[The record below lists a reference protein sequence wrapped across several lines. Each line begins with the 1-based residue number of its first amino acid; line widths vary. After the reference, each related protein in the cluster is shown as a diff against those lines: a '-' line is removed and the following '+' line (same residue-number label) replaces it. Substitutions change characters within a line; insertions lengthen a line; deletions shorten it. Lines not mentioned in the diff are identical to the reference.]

1 MKVTASS
8 DDERFRGGAEK
19 YAAYLKTPE
28 GQLRL
33 NLALANLQDFLP
45 QNTHHLHALDIGGG
59 TGATAV
65 HLARLGFHV
74 TLLDSSLP
82 MLDLAERAA
91 AEAGVEAKI
100 ALKAGEATQLEMLF
114 HMESFDVI
122 ICHNLLEYVDDPS
135 AVLRRAALLLR
146 REPSSIISVLVRNRA
161 GEVLKAAIKDGDLRQ
176 AENNLTVEWALES
189 LYGGNVRLFGREDLC
204 AMVEAASLTVIA
216 YRGVRSISD
225 YLPSKV
231 ARDDQYHRIFDLE
244 RKLGSRL
251 EFAAIAR
258 YTQVLAHRTDLVKKD
273 SA

>member
-8 DDERFRGGAEK
+8 DDERFKGAAEK
-19 YAAYLKTPE
+19 YAAYLKTPD

-45 QNTHHLHALDIGGG
+45 QNTHHLDVLDIGGG
-59 TGATAV
+59 PGATAV

-91 AEAGVEAKI
+91 AEAGAAGKI

-146 REPSSIISVLVRNRA
+146 RQPSSIISSLVRNRA
-161 GEVLKAAIKDGDLRQ
+161 GEVLKAAIKDGDLQQ

-189 LYGGNVRLFGREDLC
+189 LYGGNVRLFGREELY
-204 AMVEAASLTVIA
+204 AMFEAASLTVIA
-216 YRGVRSISD
+216 DRGVRVISD

-231 ARDDQYHRIFDLE
+231 GRDDQYQRIFELE

-258 YTQVLAHRTDLVKKD
+258 YTQVLAHRKDLVKKD
-273 SA
+273 GA